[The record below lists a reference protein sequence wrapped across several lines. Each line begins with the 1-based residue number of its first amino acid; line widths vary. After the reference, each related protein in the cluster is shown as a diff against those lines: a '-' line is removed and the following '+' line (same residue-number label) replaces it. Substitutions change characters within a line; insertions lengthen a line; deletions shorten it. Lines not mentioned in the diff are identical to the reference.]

1 MFNNLFL
8 GEMKKSFGKVFHLVF
23 GLIFILIFALMT
35 FSIHEINVQ
44 IDLWDD
50 PSDPP
55 PTEEGDTYTEEDVD
69 LMILI
74 TEAQIETLEK
84 QKNLTGFSWYQSNYD
99 QIYLAKASLRYYN
112 YIKDNELYG
121 IPLDYHEGMD
131 FSGIFMSGGK
141 VTADGY
147 IVQMLAIISSIL
159 MIYGIVIA
167 SGSFSKEYREGTIKI
182 LFLRPITRTKLLISK
197 ALSVLTLS
205 SIAYVIGFIL
215 TVIIG
220 YSLFPTEY
228 KDLIFSFGGGAFSLL
243 RSDFQIFI
251 AFFVYYLEMMS
262 MVFIGFFMGTILRNR
277 IWGIVIPMLLSGI
290 GQFLTFTGLGRFFI
304 TDALNFSQ
312 YVGLHPVVTAGS
324 NIFLSLGVY
333 LFYMVGMA
341 VLTYLSV
348 NKRDLA

>member
-8 GEMKKSFGKVFHLVF
+8 GELKKSFGKVFHLVF
-23 GLIFILIFALMT
+23 GLFFIMVFALLT
-35 FSIHEINVQ
+35 FSIHEMNEQLNLLDI
-44 IDLWDD
+44 
-50 PSDPP
+50 PP
-55 PTEEGDTYTEEDVD
+55 EEDGETFTEEQVD
-69 LMILI
+69 LFILI
-74 TEAQIETLEK
+74 TETQIEVLEK
-84 QKNLTGFSWYQSNYD
+84 QKKETGFSWYQSNYD
-99 QIYLAKASLRYYN
+99 QIYLAKASLKYYN
-112 YIKDNELYG
+112 YIKDNEMYG
-121 IPLDYHEGMD
+121 IPIDYYAGMD
-131 FSGIFMSGGK
+131 LSGIFMSGGK

-205 SIAYVIGFIL
+205 SIAYLIGFIL
-215 TVIIG
+215 TVIMG
-220 YSLFPTEY
+220 YSLFPAEY
-228 KDLIFSFGGGAFSLL
+228 KDMLFSFGGGAFSLL

-251 AFFVYYLEMMS
+251 AFFVYYIEMMS
-262 MVFIGFFMGTILRNR
+262 MIFIGFFMGTLLRNR

-290 GQFLTFTGLGRFFI
+290 GQFIIYTGLARFFI

-324 NIFLSLGVY
+324 NIFLSLGIY
-333 LFYMVGMA
+333 LFYMGGMA
-341 VLTYLSV
+341 ILTYFSV
-348 NKRDLA
+348 TKRDLA